1 MINTLEDYT
10 KTLSELEQFENQN
23 EEIVKLYFR
32 NKLDDMAKAYGRIAS
47 SRTYNNKGRSTISK
61 ALGKTKDWMSTLLTG
76 KEINASNLKQAY
88 FLVKSFM
95 DGIPKEKLMEVE
107 KSN

>member
-23 EEIVKLYFR
+23 EEIVKTYFKG
-32 NKLDDMAKAYGRIAS
+32 KLDDMAKAYGKIAS

-95 DGIPKEKLMEVE
+95 DGIPKEKLVE
-107 KSN
+107 IEKNI